1 MPGISNKPRKHL
13 LDPAERLSEILF
25 GLIMVLTFTC
35 SFSAA
40 QAGRVEVRNMLL
52 GALGCNFAWGIID
65 AVFYLMACFSERG
78 HNLLTF
84 QAVRKAVDPS
94 QGQRIIG
101 DAIPPVLVSVLPAGE
116 LELMRQKLLQMP
128 EPNARP
134 RLGKDDWLAAV
145 GVFFLVFLSTFP
157 VVIPFTFIYDATRAL
172 RISNG
177 IAIVMLFVCGYGFAE
192 YSGLHPWKTGV
203 VMVVL
208 GAVMVGV
215 TIVFGG

>member
-1 MPGISNKPRKHL
+1 MAEASNNPRKHL
-13 LDPAERLSEILF
+13 LDPTERLSEILF

-40 QAGRVEVRNMLL
+40 HAGRAEVRNMLL
-52 GALGCNFAWGIID
+52 GALGCNLAWGIID
-65 AVFYLMACFSERG
+65 AVFYLMGCFSELG

-84 QAVRKAVDPS
+84 RAVRNAADPS
-94 QGQRIIG
+94 EGRRILG

-128 EPNARP
+128 EPQARV
-134 RLGKDDWLAAV
+134 RLAKDDWLAAV

-157 VVIPFTFIYDATRAL
+157 VVIPFMVFRDITRAL

-177 IAIVMLFVCGYGFAE
+177 VAIVMLFLSGYAFAQ
-192 YSGLHPWKTGV
+192 YSGLHPWKTGAS
-203 VMVVL
+203 MVVL
-208 GAVMVGV
+208 GGAMVGV